1 MRLVKVLRFG
11 SVVVFSMK
19 TSKTMPDGKIV
30 DTTDH
35 GDGRKSVVVNVC
47 TIKVENPDAGDEA
60 AAKIINEQILP
71 KLRAQ
76 EVMVLVLHKPS
87 HQFANFVCKLTEV
100 REFAQKVVDAFPTQG
115 LDTAKPDVKE
125 FVIIE
130 TQGVEQRVT
139 TL

>member
-1 MRLVKVLRFG
+1 
-11 SVVVFSMK
+11 
-19 TSKTMPDGKIV
+19 MPDGKII

-60 AAKIINEQILP
+60 AAKIINEQVLP

-87 HQFANFVCKLTEV
+87 HQFAQFVCKLPEV
-100 REFAQKVVDAFPTQG
+100 RKFAQRVIKSFPTNQF
-115 LDTAKPDVKE
+115 DIAKPDSRD

-130 TQGVEQRVT
+130 TQGAVQRVT

>member
-1 MRLVKVLRFG
+1 ME
-11 SVVVFSMK
+11 K
-19 TSKTMPDGKIV
+19 TSKTMPDGKII

-60 AAKIINEQILP
+60 AAKIINEQVLP

-87 HQFANFVCKLTEV
+87 HQFAQFVCKLPEV
-100 REFAQKVVDAFPTQG
+100 RKFAQKVVDAFTNHSIG
-115 LDTAKPDVKE
+115 TAKPNPED

-130 TQGVEQRVT
+130 TQGAVQRVT